1 MQSEKTLSSAPVRAV
16 VLSRIDEQ
24 IAKIQQKI
32 VELEDNPVN
41 AGKPGSIWKYT
52 PKTHK
57 KLAKLA
63 MDIASLIAEKRAI
76 QGNPV
81 DCSGY
86 SGRQTNRR

>member
-1 MQSEKTLSSAPVRAV
+1 MSNDSAAAPLHGI

-24 IAKIQQKI
+24 IADIQRKI
-32 VELEDNPVN
+32 VSLQDDPAN

-57 KLAKLA
+57 KLDKLA
-63 MDIASLIAEKRAI
+63 MDITHLIAEKRAL

-81 DCSGY
+81 DCPGY

>member
-1 MQSEKTLSSAPVRAV
+1 MIQKHSVTFVSPDT

-32 VELEDNPVN
+32 SALQDDPAN
-41 AGKPGSIWKYT
+41 AGKPGAIWKYT

-57 KLAKLA
+57 KLDNLA
-63 MDIASLIAEKRAI
+63 MDIANLIAEKRAV